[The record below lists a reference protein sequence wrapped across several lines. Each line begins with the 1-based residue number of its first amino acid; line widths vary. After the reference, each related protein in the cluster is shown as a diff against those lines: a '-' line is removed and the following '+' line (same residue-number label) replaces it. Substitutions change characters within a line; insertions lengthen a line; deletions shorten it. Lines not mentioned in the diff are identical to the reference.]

1 MSAQPSRL
9 GAGVT
14 TLVRRLLPRA
24 RRHGSERGASAVEFA
39 LVTPVLVVLVF
50 GIIAFGIV
58 LAQQL
63 SISNAAR
70 QAARAGVVDVSSQN
84 TCGAIQTAIRNAAQT
99 VNLGAGAANNIFT
112 SVVLHDASANT
123 DTTVCARQKTD
134 YSGGA
139 ATKEPCQGSSVG
151 SYITVKAEYT
161 TSLIIPLAP
170 VGNSIGLSGKSV
182 YQCEFS

>member
-1 MSAQPSRL
+1 MLARP
-9 GAGVT
+9 
-14 TLVRRLLPRA
+14 
-24 RRHGSERGASAVEFA
+24 RRHGQDRGASAVEFA
-39 LVTPVLVVLVF
+39 LVTPVLVILVF

-84 TCGAIQTAIRNAAQT
+84 SCGAIQTAIRNAAQT
-99 VNLGAGAANNIFT
+99 VNLGAGAATNIYT

-123 DTTVCARQKTD
+123 DTTKCARQQAT

-139 ATKEPCQGSSVG
+139 ATTVPCQGASTG

-161 TSLIIPLAP
+161 TSLVIPLVP
-170 VGNSIGLSGKSV
+170 VGNNIGLTGKSV

>member
-1 MSAQPSRL
+1 MLARP
-9 GAGVT
+9 
-14 TLVRRLLPRA
+14 
-24 RRHGSERGASAVEFA
+24 RRHGDDRGASAVEFA

-58 LAQQL
+58 FAQQL
-63 SISNAAR
+63 SLSNAAR

-99 VNLGAGAANNIFT
+99 VNLGSSAANNIFT
-112 SVVLHDASANT
+112 SVALHDASTGA
-123 DTTVCARQKTD
+123 DTTPCPRQKTD
-134 YSGGA
+134 YSG
-139 ATKEPCQGSSVG
+139 ATATREPCQGSSVG
-151 SYITVKAEYT
+151 SYLTVKAEYT

-170 VGNSIGLSGKSV
+170 VGNSIGLTGKSV